1 MFGGQF
7 SHAVSLQDEAM
18 GVVDE
23 PIQDGVGDG
32 RIGDQFVLVLDGE
45 LAGHDGGGA
54 SMPVVED
61 LQEITLLVGC
71 ERRQAPVIQDQE
83 RDACQGF
90 EEATVASI
98 TAREQQGVEQPG
110 QAIVEDGA
118 IVAAG
123 LVAERAGDETLA
135 DSGLADDQRAPWRQ

>member
-7 SHAVSLQDEAM
+7 SYAVSLQDQAM

-32 RIGDQFVLVLDGE
+32 RIGDQFVPVLYGE

-61 LQEITLLVGC
+61 LQEITLMVGC
-71 ERRQAPVIQDQE
+71 ERRQAPVIQS
-83 RDACQGF
+83 R
-90 EEATVASI
+90 
-98 TAREQQGVEQPG
+98 
-110 QAIVEDGA
+110 
-118 IVAAG
+118 
-123 LVAERAGDETLA
+123 
-135 DSGLADDQRAPWRQ
+135 